1 MAISLSLMCGRV
13 GSIFGSNIVGLFL
26 DDYCESTFIFSGV
39 TLLLSC
45 ILVFF
50 IPNISYRE
58 TKKSIKTVKNNEGV
72 A

>member
-1 MAISLSLMCGRV
+1 MAISLSLMCGRL

-26 DDYCESTFIFSGV
+26 DDYCEWTFVISGAA
-39 TLLLSC
+39 LMLSC

-58 TKKSIKTVKNNEGV
+58 TKNSMKNDECV
-72 A
+72 P